1 MLELGDMSAISRR
14 TVLGMILAAP
24 AFSAAAPARD
34 GMGLARAARA
44 QVGVTKAYD
53 ASYRAIAYPQ
63 GDVLRTTGVCA
74 DVLVRAARDAWKIDL
89 QQRIHEDMVRNFDAY
104 PSRRTWGLKRPD
116 ANIDHRRVLNLE
128 TYLTRQGALLKRQP
142 RRVAG
147 DSFDDPLPGDILT
160 WRVWGERPHLGVVAR
175 GPEGVRVVHN
185 IGFGAKEEPLWMFKL
200 HAAVAHYRW
209 RV

>member
-1 MLELGDMSAISRR
+1 MSAINRR
-14 TVLGMILAAP
+14 TTLGMILAAP
-24 AFSAAAPARD
+24 AFSASAQTRD
-34 GMGLARAARA
+34 GLGLAMAARE
-44 QVGVTKAYD
+44 QIGVTKAYD
-53 ASYRAIAYPQ
+53 ASYRAIAYPH

-89 QQRIHEDMVRNFDAY
+89 QQRVHEDMVRNFDAY

-128 TYLTRQGALLKRQP
+128 TYLTRQGALVD
-142 RRVAG
+142 RVISRAAG
-147 DSFDDPLPGDILT
+147 DSFDDVRPGDILT
-160 WRVWGERPHLGVVAR
+160 WRVWGNRPHLGIVAR
-175 GPEGVRVVHN
+175 GPESVRVVHN
-185 IGFGAKEEPLWMFKL
+185 IGFGTKEEPLWMFKL